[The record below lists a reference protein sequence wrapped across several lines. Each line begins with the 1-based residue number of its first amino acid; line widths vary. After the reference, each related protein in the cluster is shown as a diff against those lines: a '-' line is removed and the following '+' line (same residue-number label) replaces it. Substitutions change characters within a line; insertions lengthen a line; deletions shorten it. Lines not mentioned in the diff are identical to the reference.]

1 MLAVSGFFYKH
12 NCMCHARAR
21 VVIVPPIPGFFY
33 KHNCMCH
40 ARAFSLPTAAS
51 VRIGNR

>member
-1 MLAVSGFFYKH
+1 MLAVSGFLI
-12 NCMCHARAR
+12 NI
-21 VVIVPPIPGFFY
+21 IVCAMQEKEWLLFRRFPVFY

-40 ARAFSLPTAAS
+40 ARAFSLQTAAS